1 MIDKN
6 TCSNRRCKEGEKN
19 KEKRGP
25 DEIMIDRQGSV
36 SMGESPIKQ
45 IKDKSEFLSPH
56 QGTSRSDGTRA
67 SSLNPS
73 KGQYSCYIIA
83 IGIRN

>member
-1 MIDKN
+1 MIMIDKN
-6 TCSNRRCKEGEKN
+6 TCSNRRCEEGEKN

-36 SMGESPIKQ
+36 SMGEKTNQRSPNH
-45 IKDKSEFLSPH
+45 DKSSH

>member
-25 DEIMIDRQGSV
+25 DEIMIESQGSV
-36 SMGESPIKQ
+36 SMGESPINQ
-45 IKDKSEFLSPH
+45 IMTKMSVSSH

-73 KGQYSCYIIA
+73 KGKYSN
-83 IGIRN
+83 RN